1 MATADA
7 VQRFENKGARFMG
20 LACAFVLT
28 AEHLDIPIQ
37 DMITFAKNCIN
48 DADGK
53 RPEFQAVSNYIK
65 QEIFN

>member
-1 MATADA
+1 
-7 VQRFENKGARFMG
+7 MG